1 MIFAI
6 EDIYEGTKEYFK
18 ELKMEFIFALF
29 RKIQVLMVNGYN
41 FLAQALL
48 SHLDQ
53 AEIDRE
59 LKLSEKNR
67 ENLLM
72 RIN

>member
-6 EDIYEGTKEYFK
+6 EDIYEGTKQYFQ
-18 ELKMEFIFALF
+18 ELNMEFMFALF

-59 LKLSEKNR
+59 LKLS
-67 ENLLM
+67 
-72 RIN
+72 